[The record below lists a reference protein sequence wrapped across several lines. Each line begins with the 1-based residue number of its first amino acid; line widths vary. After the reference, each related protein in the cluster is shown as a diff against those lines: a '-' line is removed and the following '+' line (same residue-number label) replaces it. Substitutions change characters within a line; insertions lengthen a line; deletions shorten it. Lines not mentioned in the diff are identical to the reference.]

1 MNQKSTF
8 FDNILINHHEY
19 KCNTITSF
27 ISDHLPQYI
36 IFENFKENNIT
47 RNDSR
52 IEFRDFK
59 DLTMD
64 TIERDIILIGLSLAT
79 ENIDADLSFVTFLR
93 LFCRAF
99 DVQAP
104 LKKITKKKTKEK
116 TKPWVTKNI

>member
-1 MNQKSTF
+1 MTQKSTF
-8 FDNILINHHEY
+8 FDNILINHHEH

-59 DLTMD
+59 DLIMD
-64 TIERDIILIGLSLAT
+64 AIDRDIIVIGLSLGT
-79 ENIDADLSFVTFLR
+79 ENIDTDLSFMTFLR
-93 LFCRAF
+93 LFCRVF
-99 DVQAP
+99 GVQAP